1 MGDTT
6 AESTGILVVEDDLSI
21 ATVLEEILT
30 GKQYE
35 VRVANSPTEAFDA
48 IGQQVPDLV
57 LMDVNLGADI
67 DGIETV
73 RRLRNDH
80 EDLPVCFITA
90 YSDDATMARAEEVG
104 PMAYLVKPFEM
115 ADVLTMVS
123 ISLASARRMRDRLK
137 RAMQSQPAVPAPAA
151 AAAPAAPPA
160 APPAPA
166 PSTEHLEDKL
176 TGLPNRR
183 AVEHMI
189 QARCEEAHFFVA
201 LLAVDHI
208 PILRQR
214 FGGAALDQILFSY
227 GQHLGQHLPEQ
238 CMLARWDTTHFVV
251 MPREAGHDARREAS
265 RIVSA
270 PMLYHLRLPGR
281 SALLRVTA
289 GFKVIASA
297 DSDIMIEQV
306 EATVASHR

>member
-1 MGDTT
+1 MNE
-6 AESTGILVVEDDLSI
+6 ATGILVVEDDPSI
-21 ATVLEEILT
+21 ATVLEEILA

-35 VRVANSPTEAFDA
+35 VRVANSPNEAIEA
-48 IGQQVPDLV
+48 IGDKVPSLV
-57 LMDVNLGADI
+57 LMDVNLGSDI

-73 RRLRNDH
+73 RRLRDDY

-123 ISLASARRMRDRLK
+123 ISLASARRMRERLK
-137 RAMQSQPAVPAPAA
+137 KALQSQPAVP
-151 AAAPAAPPA
+151 PPA

-166 PSTEHLEDKL
+166 AAAPPPPPPSTEHLEDKL

-183 AVEHMI
+183 AIEHLI
-189 QARCEEAHFFVA
+189 KSRCEEPHFFVA

-227 GQHLGQHLPEQ
+227 SQHLGQHLPEQ

-251 MPREAGHDARREAS
+251 MPREAGHDAQREAS

-289 GFKVIASA
+289 GFKVFTG
-297 DSDIMIEQV
+297 SDAEIMVEQV
-306 EATVASHR
+306 ESAVTSHR